1 MMKEQIESALLAAQG
16 SRAGAPVP
24 PQPRGVRQMLIE
36 NGLMTEHGNLTASGA
51 QARDTIMTRRLDEAF
66 G

>member
-16 SRAGAPVP
+16 SYAGARVP
-24 PQPRGVRQMLIE
+24 ACPQSLIDAGYATE
-36 NGLMTEHGNLTASGA
+36 NGHLTERGA
-51 QARDTIMTRRLDEAF
+51 RKRAFVARRREDEAF